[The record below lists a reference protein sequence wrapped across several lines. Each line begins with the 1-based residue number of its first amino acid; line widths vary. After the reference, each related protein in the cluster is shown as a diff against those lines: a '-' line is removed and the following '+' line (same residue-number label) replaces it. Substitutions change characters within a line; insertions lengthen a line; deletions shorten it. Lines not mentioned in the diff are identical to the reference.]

1 MNDTQITTVL
11 IGCLTVMTF
20 LAWPKD
26 TAVTVQ
32 PPVILV
38 DNRQVDMITGETLL
52 EDYRASCLVDLYMQ
66 TGQELEALAIID
78 TLNYVDERYGGP
90 CEALQHLRDHGDY

>member
-1 MNDTQITTVL
+1 MNNRQITIVL
-11 IGCLTVMTF
+11 LGCLTVMAF
-20 LAWPKD
+20 LAWPRSID
-26 TAVTVQ
+26 IPA
-32 PPVILV
+32 PVILV

-52 EDYRASCLVDLYMQ
+52 EDYRASCLVDLYTK

-90 CEALQHLRDHGDY
+90 CEALKHLKEHDEY

>member
-1 MNDTQITTVL
+1 MNDRQIATVL
-11 IGCLTVMTF
+11 LGCLTVMAF
-20 LAWPKD
+20 LAWPRD
-26 TAVTVQ
+26 HTNN
-32 PPVILV
+32 PVILI

-52 EDYRASCLVDLYMQ
+52 EDYRASCLVDLYTK

-90 CEALQHLRDHGDY
+90 CEALKHLKEHDEY

>member
-1 MNDTQITTVL
+1 MNDTQITSVL

-20 LAWPKD
+20 LAWPRD
-26 TAVTVQ
+26 ITVQ

-52 EDYRASCLVDLYMQ
+52 EDYRASCLVELYIQ
-66 TGQELEALAIID
+66 TGQELEALHIID

-90 CEALQHLRDHGDY
+90 CEALQNLRDHGDY